1 MLLIDTSVWID
12 YLKQFEN
19 QEVLWL
25 RQILDLDV
33 PFGITP
39 QIYQEVIQGT
49 DSSKSFERLAS
60 FFGSQI
66 FYHPQDPI
74 EHARQA
80 AHLYFRCRRKGFTI
94 RSTIDCS
101 IAQTA
106 IEYDLMLLH
115 ADRDFDYLQTVA
127 QELRIY
133 RGNLRPRSGPS
144 LIQEPRT
151 PLRRRRLTDS
161 PC

>member
-12 YLKQFEN
+12 YLRRSET

-25 RQILDLDV
+25 RKILDLDV

-39 QIYQEVIQGT
+39 QIYQEVIQGA
-49 DSSKSFERLAS
+49 DSPKSFERLAS
-60 FFGSQI
+60 FFGSQV
-66 FYHPQDPI
+66 FYLPQDPI
-74 EHARQA
+74 EHAQQSA
-80 AHLYFRCRRKGFTI
+80 QLYFRCRRQGVTI

-106 IEYDLMLLH
+106 LEYDLMLLH

-133 RGNLRPRSGPS
+133 QGSLRSKSGPS
-144 LIQEPRT
+144 LVQEPRT
-151 PLRRRRLTDS
+151 PYDADR
-161 PC
+161 